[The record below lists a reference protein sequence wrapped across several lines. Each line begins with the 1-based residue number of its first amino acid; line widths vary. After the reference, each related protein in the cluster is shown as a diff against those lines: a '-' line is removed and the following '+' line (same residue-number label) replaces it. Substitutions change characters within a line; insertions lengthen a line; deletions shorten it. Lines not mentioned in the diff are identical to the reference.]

1 MCFLLKGG
9 PFMARAKELTPEEKA
24 EHAKVMHIVR
34 QKCQYVLSLSVDY
47 DGYRD
52 AQKVYPGDVEKMA
65 QYIYDKQYK
74 DKDTIEYVEAHITNL
89 IEFMY
94 FVAKLAGVEYGD
106 VGQFRAL
113 LDEKYGRDA
122 KKWAEYIKA
131 HKNEIVKKEQKTTGT
146 PATTQKAAP
155 APVQKAAPA
164 PRPAFTSTGNPDLDG
179 LLILRANMS
188 CVMGYAKSKA
198 ENIRKN
204 NDAMNKLYAENNKD
218 SKEYNQYKADI
229 EKYTRYIE
237 LDEKG
242 AVEYEQKA
250 KTLHFRKKAQTLK
263 VAENCR
269 KNAEE
274 YKRRLHTTQVMFD
287 VYCRNNSKKW
297 GKNNKAIATY
307 QELIKKDYDDIQKAY
322 RDFDNQTFCIIK
334 QDYQYLDYLIYL
346 FYSHRAATLKEALN
360 ELDSM
365 LRHNELM
372 NAINKMSNQIA
383 QSMNNLARQI
393 ESATASINA
402 NISYVNSNISY
413 LNDNVTYLRQE
424 VSQARDD
431 IVSEQI
437 ETQSLIKEGNRIAS
451 MNYAA
456 TRDAVSSIDQIK
468 TRMYY

>member
-1 MCFLLKGG
+1 
-9 PFMARAKELTPEEKA
+9 MARVKELTPEEKA

-47 DGYRD
+47 DGYRE

-74 DKDTIEYVEAHITNL
+74 DKDTIEYVETHITNL

-113 LDEKYGRDA
+113 LDEKYGRYA
-122 KKWAEYIKA
+122 KKWAEYIKE
-131 HKNEIVKKEQKTTGT
+131 HKNEIVKKEQKAAGT
-146 PATTQKAAP
+146 PVATQKSTP
-155 APVQKAAPA
+155 A
-164 PRPAFTSTGNPDLDG
+164 STPKQSFVSSGNKDLDG

-218 SKEYNQYKADI
+218 WKEYNQYKADI

-242 AVEYEQKA
+242 AVDCEQKA
-250 KTLHFRKKAQTLK
+250 KTLHFRKKAQILK
-263 VAENCR
+263 IAENCR
-269 KNAEE
+269 KNVEE
-274 YKRRLHTTQVMFD
+274 YKRRLHATQVMFD
-287 VYCRNNSKKW
+287 TYCKNNSAKW
-297 GKNNKAIATY
+297 GKNKKAIATY

-372 NAINKMSNQIA
+372 NAIKNMSNQIA

-456 TRDAVSSIDQIK
+456 TRDAVSSIEQIK
-468 TRMYY
+468 TKMYY